1 MEFLF
6 WMIVGMC
13 LGFVVIGNLSR
24 KQKQQEQ
31 LADEYI
37 DKALDLYK
45 QFTIPLRCEESSN
58 GFICYNND
66 TDVFVCQGK
75 NLDEITQNFKL
86 RFPDYGS
93 YIMHESL
100 HLFPEAANKIVD
112 DPSDRELKTK
122 IKEIKK
128 RDQE

>member
-24 KQKQQEQ
+24 KQKQQEN
-31 LADEYI
+31 EYV

-45 QFTIPLRCEESSN
+45 QFTIPLRCVKSNN

-66 TDVFVCQGK
+66 TDDFVCQGS

-93 YIMHESL
+93 YIMNESL
-100 HLFPEAANKIVD
+100 HLFPEAADKIVD
-112 DPSDRELKTK
+112 DPTERELKAK
-122 IKEIKK
+122 LKEIQK